1 MSSALDVRELLGDAA
16 ALYRDRPPTAM
27 MLQECLERLEE
38 PLKVGFVGT
47 PGTGK
52 STLVSALAEWPT
64 RALREIDLFD
74 TPALAEH
81 VDATVR
87 LVRHLEPDEL
97 AGARPAGG
105 SAFARRSAVNSI
117 LVLGR
122 ADEVGAGRID
132 ALLTAKQLARRAWRE
147 DPNCAG
153 FQGVIAVAGQLGYA
167 GRALRDDEFEV
178 LRALASISR
187 PGLERYLLSIDSF
200 VDDQFPMRIPPESR
214 KHLVSRFGLYGVR
227 LAITLIRTGCESRLK
242 LSAELVHR
250 SGLGDLRDTLAG
262 CFVARAEVLKARTA
276 VLRLENLLAAEPR
289 PHSDRLV
296 ARVERFAAA
305 AHDFRELRLI
315 ADIRGGRTALSG
327 EVAEEATRLLGV
339 QGVAPTERLGL
350 EPDSDPAEI
359 HAGAESALVRWR
371 HEAERS
377 DVAHAE
383 RAAARVI
390 VRSVEGLLSLFVA

>member
-1 MSSALDVRELLGDAA
+1 MSAVDVRELLTDAA
-16 ALYRDRPPTAM
+16 ALYRDRPSAVAM
-27 MLQECLERLEE
+27 LSECLERLEE
-38 PLKVGFVGT
+38 PLRVGFVGT

-64 RALREIDLFD
+64 RALRDLDLLD

-105 SAFARRSAVNSI
+105 SAFAQQTAVNSV

-153 FQGVIAVAGQLGYA
+153 FQGVLAVACQLGYA

-178 LRALASISR
+178 LRVLASVSR
-187 PGLERYLLSIDSF
+187 QDLERYLLSVDSF
-200 VDDQFPMRIPPESR
+200 VDDPFPVRVPPEAR
-214 KHLVSRFGLYGVR
+214 KHLVSRFGLFGVR
-227 LAITLIRTGCESRLK
+227 LAITLVRTGCENRLK

-262 CFVARAEVLKARTA
+262 CFVARAEALKARTA
-276 VLRLENLLAAEPR
+276 VLRLENLLSAEPR
-289 PHSDRLV
+289 PHSDRLA
-296 ARVERFAAA
+296 ARVERFTAA

-315 ADIRGGRTALSG
+315 ADIRGGRTALTG
-327 EVAEEATRLLGV
+327 ETADEATRLLGA

-350 EPDSDPAEI
+350 EPDADPAEI
-359 HAGAESALVRWR
+359 HASGEEALVRWR
-371 HEAERS
+371 HEAERP
-377 DVAHAE
+377 DAAHAE
-383 RAAARVI
+383 RAAARVV
-390 VRSVEGLLSLFVA
+390 VRSVEGLLALFV

>member
-1 MSSALDVRELLGDAA
+1 MTALDVRELLSDAA
-16 ALYRDRPPTAM
+16 ALYRDRPPAVAM
-27 MLQECLERLEE
+27 LRECLERLEE
-38 PLKVGFVGT
+38 PLKVGFAGT

-64 RALREIDLFD
+64 RALRDLDLFD

-105 SAFARRSAVNSI
+105 SAFARQSAVNSV

-147 DPNCAG
+147 DRNCAG

-178 LRALASISR
+178 LRALAAVSR
-187 PGLERYLLSIDSF
+187 AELERYLLSVDSF
-200 VDDQFPMRIPPESR
+200 VDDQFPVRIPPESR

-227 LAITLIRTGCESRLK
+227 LAITLIRTGCESRMK

-262 CFVARAEVLKARTA
+262 CFVARAEALKARTA
-276 VLRLENLLAAEPR
+276 VLRLENLLAADPR
-289 PHSDRLV
+289 SQSDRLV

-339 QGVAPTERLGL
+339 QGLAPTERLGL
-350 EPDSDPAEI
+350 EPDSGPAEI

-371 HEAERS
+371 HDAERE
-377 DVAHAE
+377 DAAHTE

>member
-1 MSSALDVRELLGDAA
+1 MTALDVRELLNEAA
-16 ALYRDRPPTAM
+16 AHYRDRPHAVAM
-27 MLQECLERLEE
+27 LRECLERLDE
-38 PLKVGFVGT
+38 PLRVGFIGT

-74 TPALAEH
+74 TPAFAEH

-97 AGARPAGG
+97 AGTRSVGG
-105 SAFARRSAVNSI
+105 SAFARQTAVNSV

-147 DPNCAG
+147 NPDCAG

-187 PGLERYLLSIDSF
+187 PELERYLLSVDSF
-200 VDDQFPMRIPPESR
+200 VDDPFPVRVSPESR

-227 LAITLIRTGCESRLK
+227 LAITLIRTGCDSRLK

-262 CFVARAEVLKARTA
+262 CFVARAEALKARTA
-276 VLRLENLLAAEPR
+276 VLRLESLLAAEPL
-289 PHSDRLV
+289 PHGDRLA

-315 ADIRGGRTALSG
+315 AGIRGGRTALSG
-327 EVAEEATRLLGV
+327 ESAEEAVRLLGA
-339 QGVAPTERLGL
+339 QGLAPTERLGL
-350 EPDSDPAEI
+350 EPDADPAEI

-371 HEAERS
+371 HEAERA
-377 DVAHAE
+377 DAAHAE

>member
-1 MSSALDVRELLGDAA
+1 MSAFDVRDLLADAA
-16 ALYRDRPPTAM
+16 ALYRDRPPAVAM
-27 MLQECLERLEE
+27 LRESLERLEE
-38 PLKVGFVGT
+38 PLRVGFVGT

-64 RALREIDLFD
+64 RALRDLELLD

-105 SAFARRSAVNSI
+105 SAFARQTAVNSV
-117 LVLGR
+117 LVLAR

-147 DPNCAG
+147 DSNCAG

-167 GRALRDDEFEV
+167 GRALRDDEFEA
-178 LRALASISR
+178 LRALASVSR
-187 PGLERYLLSIDSF
+187 PELERHLLSVDSF
-200 VDDQFPMRIPPESR
+200 VDDPFPVRLPPEAR
-214 KHLVSRFGLYGVR
+214 KLLLSRFGLYGVR
-227 LAITLIRTGCESRLK
+227 LAITLVRTGCESRLK
-242 LSAELVHR
+242 LSAELVQR

-262 CFVARAEVLKARTA
+262 CFVARAEALKARTA
-276 VLRLENLLAAEPR
+276 VLRLEGLLSAEPR
-289 PHSDRLV
+289 PHSDRLA
-296 ARVERFAAA
+296 ARVERFAVA

-327 EVAEEATRLLGV
+327 DTAEEATRLLGA
-339 QGVAPTERLGL
+339 QGIAPTERLGL
-350 EPDSDPAEI
+350 EPDADPAEI
-359 HAGAESALVRWR
+359 HGAGENALLRWR
-371 HEAERS
+371 HEAERP
-377 DVAHAE
+377 DAAQAE
-383 RAAARVI
+383 RAAARVV
-390 VRSVEGLLSLFVA
+390 VRSVEGMLALFV